1 MTGPHKA
8 VPVAAPASA
17 EIALPGATYRDAFA
31 LVLPEPMDAKEAIRR
46 TLGTSPG
53 WVSALMAMRKA
64 IVAPFGLKH
73 GLHPEHKQRI
83 GFFPI
88 ISEAQDRVVLG
99 LDDHHLDFRIVADV
113 EQLPDGTS
121 RLTATTL
128 VRTHNRLGRVYLA
141 AVMPFHRAIV
151 PAMLNQAA

>member
-1 MTGPHKA
+1 MAQRSKA
-8 VPVAAPASA
+8 APVAAPASA
-17 EIALPGATYRDAFA
+17 EVALPGATYRDAFA
-31 LVLPEPMDAKEAIRR
+31 LVLPERIDAKEAIRR

-53 WVSALMAMRKA
+53 WVSTLMALRKA

-73 GLHPEHKQRI
+73 GSAPEGRERI

-88 ISEAQDRVVLG
+88 LSETEDRVILG
-99 LDDHHLDFRIVADV
+99 LDDRHLDFRIVADV
-113 EQLPDGTS
+113 ERMPDGTS

-128 VRTHNRLGRVYLA
+128 VKTHNRLGRIYLA
-141 AVMPFHRAIV
+141 TIMPFHRAIV